1 MNTLEL
7 AQNPNTTSETLV
19 YLSKDVNFRI
29 METENINTQIDA
41 QKATLTAL
49 NQQRNEMLHEVYSS
63 QFAYNIEVLE
73 YFELFEVQHKRRVT
87 VYYSNARLLKEL
99 EYNSLEGYY
108 TKTALYYILKMYG
121 AKMIAQPQIITLCI
135 F

>member
-49 NQQRNEMLHEVYSS
+49 NKQRNEMLHEMYKS
-63 QFAYNIEVLE
+63 QFAHTVEVLE
-73 YFELFEVQHKRRVT
+73 YFELFEVQHERRVT
-87 VYYSNARLLKEL
+87 VYYNDARLLNEL
-99 EYNSLEGYY
+99 KYNKTDGYY
-108 TKTALYYILKMYG
+108 TQTPLYYIISMYD
-121 AKMIAQPQIITLCI
+121 AKMIAQAQIITLYI